1 MRPPAL
7 TRCLVLLLVMLLAA
21 CSPSDHR
28 KLRIGVLYDLSGSMA
43 VNGQTLRDAV
53 KLAAEEINAAGG
65 IQGRLLELV
74 PGDTHSQTAMAAIE
88 AERLISREHV
98 DVLFACWTSA
108 CRKAVLPV
116 VEKHQHLMVY
126 ALQYEGLEQSPY
138 LLYTGS
144 TANQQ
149 IIPGT
154 RWALDR
160 LGRRVFLVGSDYVF
174 PRIAN
179 RLIADLTAVDGGVI
193 LGERYRPLG
202 DTDFDAIARE
212 IREARPDVV
221 FNTVNGPSN
230 QAFFRAL
237 NAAGMGHQ
245 AVVSFSVGELEL
257 KTLPELR
264 RRGHYAVWSYFQ
276 SLPGAANQRFVQAWQ
291 RRYGFDKVTCD
302 PGEAAYVGVKLW
314 AQAVAAAGTAELDVV
329 RLTLQRQTL
338 NAPSGVL
345 AVDST
350 TGHLWKSARVAEA
363 SPQGGF
369 NIVFDLGEPLRP
381 TPFPI
386 TRSKAEW
393 LTLVKR
399 AGK

>member
-1 MRPPAL
+1 M
-7 TRCLVLLLVMLLAA
+7 
-21 CSPSDHR
+21 
-28 KLRIGVLYDLSGSMA
+28 
-43 VNGQTLRDAV
+43 
-53 KLAAEEINAAGG
+53 
-65 IQGRLLELV
+65 
-74 PGDTHSQTAMAAIE
+74 
-88 AERLISREHV
+88 
-98 DVLFACWTSA
+98 
-108 CRKAVLPV
+108 
-116 VEKHQHLMVY
+116 
-126 ALQYEGLEQSPY
+126 
-138 LLYTGS
+138 
-144 TANQQ
+144 
-149 IIPGT
+149 
-154 RWALDR
+154 
-160 LGRRVFLVGSDYVF
+160 
-174 PRIAN
+174 
-179 RLIADLTAVDGGVI
+179 
-193 LGERYRPLG
+193 
-202 DTDFDAIARE
+202 
-212 IREARPDVV
+212 
-221 FNTVNGPSN
+221 
-230 QAFFRAL
+230 
-237 NAAGMGHQ
+237 
-245 AVVSFSVGELEL
+245 
-257 KTLPELR
+257 R